1 MRISKPMIDL
11 MHRLCKQ
18 IFISAELDISLV
30 PDRETLRGITEQVY
44 EDASKTEILVM
55 QEMLALQTEI
65 DPDRILLFQQRATE
79 LFVEYYSNLDLGD
92 LGNDNDEIS
101 C

>member
-1 MRISKPMIDL
+1 MNISSAMITL
-11 MHRLCKQ
+11 MYNLCFQ
-18 IFISAELDISLV
+18 IFQSAGLDTDLV
-30 PDRETLRGITEQVY
+30 PPLEKLREITERVY
-44 EDASKTEILVM
+44 SDASKTEILVM

-79 LFVEYYSNLDLGD
+79 LFVEYYSNL
-92 LGNDNDEIS
+92 GNDSDEIS